1 MPDLNQN
8 ATENHTNDAIP
19 PPASGSTDDAPQT
32 AGEDPA
38 VTPDQP
44 GRRKKRTRA
53 EMEAARAAGEVP
65 PKRDRRASADA
76 AAPAEEPAPA
86 APAADTHVNINL
98 NPITGEA
105 AVKQMNLQAEKV
117 LRGRRNRA
125 VFVDEAAFI
134 PGKVVATDDF
144 SDEIHLPE
152 VHHDYKALAKK
163 KLKTFGKFAARAVD
177 AARLWPKDPTRYFD
191 VVGKIFVDLAADEDR
206 GVIDALVLD
215 LLPKSTIDAIE
226 RSGITVI

>member
-1 MPDLNQN
+1 MPTMTSPPGGAPVKDFTNRVLHPFTFNLKSSEMIMPDLTQDLPTDNLE
-8 ATENHTNDAIP
+8 TP
-19 PPASGSTDDAPQT
+19 SPLSGNTDDAQQ
-32 AGEDPA
+32 AASEDPA
-38 VTPDQP
+38 PTPNKP

-65 PKRDRRASADA
+65 PKRDRRA
-76 AAPAEEPAPA
+76 AAPAEEEPAPE
-86 APAADTHVNINL
+86 PTPPPPTPPTPFTQSVNAIVEQ
-98 NPITGEA
+98 IDA
-105 AVKQMNLQAEKV
+105 
-117 LRGRRNRA
+117 
-125 VFVDEAAFI
+125 
-134 PGKVVATDDF
+134 
-144 SDEIHLPE
+144 EIHPE
-152 VHHDYKALAKK
+152 VNVIEVQRDYKAFAKK

-215 LLPKSTIDAIE
+215 LLPKSTIAAIE

>member
-1 MPDLNQN
+1 MPSPAVNLAARVFQPFTFNSKPSEMMFMFGTDQDP
-8 ATENHTNDAIP
+8 TENHNTDDANP
-19 PPASGSTDDAPQT
+19 SPVSGSADDAPQT

-44 GRRKKRTRA
+44 GRRRKRTRA

-65 PKRDRRASADA
+65 PKRDRRASADVA
-76 AAPAEEPAPA
+76 ACVEEPAPEPTPPPPAPTA
-86 APAADTHVNINL
+86 ATFTQSVNAIV
-98 NPITGEA
+98 E
-105 AVKQMNLQAEKV
+105 Q
-117 LRGRRNRA
+117 
-125 VFVDEAAFI
+125 VDSE
-134 PGKVVATDDF
+134 VY
-144 SDEIHLPE
+144 PE
-152 VHHDYKALAKK
+152 CNVTVVHHDYKALAKK

-191 VVGKIFVDLAADEDR
+191 VVGKIFVDVAADEDR

-215 LLPKSTIDAIE
+215 LLPKSTIAAIE